1 MKNHLSN
8 KRGAAL
14 LQDPLLNKGTS
25 FSAAERDAF
34 GLRGLLPP
42 RVMTQHE
49 QQRRV
54 LDSVRHEP
62 TDLGK
67 YLDLL
72 SVLDRNEALYYQV
85 IIENLSELMPII
97 YTPTVGL
104 ACQRWGEIFRR
115 SRGLY
120 ITAED
125 RGRVIDVVRNWPY
138 TDVRMIVV
146 TDGERILGLG
156 DLGAN
161 GMGIPVG
168 KLSLYTAC
176 AGIHPAQCMP
186 VTLDVGTNNDSLLDN
201 PNYIG
206 RAVPRLRGPA
216 YAELVDE
223 FVSAVQEL
231 FPHACLQFEDF
242 GNANAFRFLQKY
254 RDKICMF
261 NDDIQ
266 GTAGVV
272 LAGLYSAARVTGV
285 KLTDMRFLFLGA
297 GEAGIGIGDLIVE
310 ALKAEGVS
318 NAAAHRQCW
327 FMDSK
332 GLVVQDR
339 GDLVDHKVRF
349 AHEHLPVADL
359 LTAVEILKP
368 HAIIGVSGTP
378 SAFTKPI
385 VQAMTRHNERPI
397 VLALSNPTSQSEC
410 TAEEAYAWSDGKAI
424 FASGSPFAPVTHNGR
439 VHVPGQGNNAYIFPG
454 VGLGVV
460 ATESTRV
467 TDEMFFVAAKTL
479 AGCVTIEDLALG
491 RIYPDL
497 NRIRE
502 VSKTIALAVAG
513 VAFARGLTT
522 MKRPSDLPKF
532 IEGTMYHPDYVDYLK

>member
-1 MKNHLSN
+1 MKNHLLG

-14 LQDPLLNKGTS
+14 LQDPLLNKGTG
-25 FSAAERDAF
+25 FSAAERDAL

-42 RVMTQHE
+42 RVSTQLD

-72 SVLDRNEALYYQV
+72 SVLDRNEALYYRV
-85 IIENLSELMPII
+85 IIDNLVEMMPII

-115 SRGLY
+115 SRGMYL
-120 ITAED
+120 TTED
-125 RGRVIDVVRNWPY
+125 RGHIVDVMRNWPY

-146 TDGERILGLG
+146 TDGERVLGLG

-176 AGIHPAQCMP
+176 AGLHPAQCMP
-186 VTLDVGTNNDSLLDN
+186 VTLDVGTDNDSLLDN

-223 FVSAVQEL
+223 FIAAVQQL
-231 FPHACLQFEDF
+231 YPHACVQFEDF
-242 GNANAFRFLQKY
+242 GNSNAFRLLNKY
-254 RDKICMF
+254 RDRICTF

-266 GTAGVV
+266 GTAGVA
-272 LAGLYSAARVTGV
+272 LAGLYSASHMTGV

-368 HAIIGVSGTP
+368 HAIIGVSGKP
-378 SAFTKPI
+378 SAFTQEV
-385 VQAMTRHNERPI
+385 VQAMARHNERPI
-397 VLALSNPTSQSEC
+397 ILALSNPTSKSEC
-410 TAEEAYAWSDGKAI
+410 TAEEAYAWSNGRAI
-424 FASGSPFAPVTHNGR
+424 FASGSPFAPVTHAGR
-439 VHVPGQGNNAYIFPG
+439 IHVPGQGNNAYIFPG

-460 ATESTRV
+460 ATEATRV

-479 AGCVTIEDLALG
+479 AGCVTEEDMALG

-502 VSKTIALAVAG
+502 VSRTIALAVAD
-513 VAFARGLTT
+513 VAFSRGLTA
-522 MKRPSDLPKF
+522 MERPADLAAY
-532 IEGTMYHPDYVDYLK
+532 IESQMYEPEYVDYL